1 MNITAINNT
10 SPNFGAKIVLAKVNS
25 NAKQNLNLMDTLYK
39 INPNSKTSLAKTIE
53 NYAEKHGFK
62 EVLLRL
68 DAPKGNISPE
78 RKLVAQNDH
87 CDILTILCDGSE
99 TFMPFSETTSERKL
113 SANILGTIQEAYNSK
128 QKRLKEE
135 LSK

>member
-10 SPNFGAKIVLAKVNS
+10 QPNFGAKIVFAKINLQSKQNS
-25 NAKQNLNLMDTLYK
+25 NLIDALYK

-68 DAPKGNISPE
+68 DALKDNIAPE
-78 RKLVAQNDH
+78 RKLVAQNNDG
-87 CDILTILCDGSE
+87 DILTILCDGSE
-99 TFMPFSETTSERKL
+99 TFMQFSETTSERQL
-113 SANILGTIQEAYNSK
+113 SANILGTIQDAYNLLH
-128 QKRLKEE
+128 KRLK
-135 LSK
+135 